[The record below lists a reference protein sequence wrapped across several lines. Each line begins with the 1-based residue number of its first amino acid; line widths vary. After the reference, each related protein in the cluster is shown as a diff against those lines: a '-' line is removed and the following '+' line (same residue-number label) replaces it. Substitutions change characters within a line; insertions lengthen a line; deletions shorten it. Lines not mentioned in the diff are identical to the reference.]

1 MLTAGTTWTTPPSP
15 PEAPMRQKALVVL
28 MLTTTVVAGL
38 ALARGQAG
46 DARLKG
52 AFRRAPVNGW
62 TFVHL
67 EGTPAQVGYQHGYL
81 LASEIVEM
89 KQIAD
94 LELSHDTKKDWAFFR
109 DAARTMMWPRIEQEY
124 RDELQGIADGVA
136 ARGQKLDL
144 WDVVALN
151 ALLEWSYYVA
161 EYDKQRGTTPSSPPL
176 RPEHC
181 SAFVATGRY
190 TKDGKVVIAHN
201 NWTSYLEGPRWTIV
215 FDIVPSKG
223 HAVVMD
229 GLPGFIAS
237 DDDFGINAAGIMIT
251 ETTIT
256 GFHGFDP
263 KGIPEFVRAR
273 KAMQYAAS
281 IDEFARIM
289 KDGNNGGYAND
300 WLVADRNTNEIAS
313 LELGLKNVTL
323 EKKTD
328 GYFVGANFPI
338 NPKLLREETDFDA
351 ANMGLSANARRV
363 RWGQLM
369 EEHKGRIDVAAAQA
383 FLADHYDTYQKKVEP
398 NERTLCG
405 HNDLSPRGMP
415 GWQAPY
421 APAGAIQNKAADAAM
436 AARMAFSAAAGH
448 ACGLDFLAAPHLAAH
463 PEFAWQKPFL
473 KDMKSQPWT
482 VFEAAKED

>member
-1 MLTAGTTWTTPPSP
+1 
-15 PEAPMRQKALVVL
+15 

-67 EGTPAQVGYQHGYL
+67 EGPASQIGFQHGYL
-81 LASEIVEM
+81 LASEIAEM
-89 KQIAD
+89 QQIAA
-94 LELSHDTKKDWAFFR
+94 LELSHETKKDWGFFR

-124 RDELQGIADGVA
+124 KDELQGITDGVA
-136 ARGQKLDL
+136 ARGQKLDI

-151 ALLEWSYYVA
+151 ALLEWSYYA
-161 EYDKQRGTTPSSPPL
+161 DEYDKQRGTTPPPPTFK
-176 RPEHC
+176 PEHC
-181 SAFVATGRY
+181 SAFVATGHY
-190 TKDGKVVIAHN
+190 TKDGKVIIAHN
-201 NWTSYLEGPRWTIV
+201 NWTTYLEGPRWTIV

-223 HAVVMD
+223 HRVVMD

-237 DDDFGINAAGIMIT
+237 DDDFGVNAAGVMIT

-289 KDGNNGGYAND
+289 RDGNNGGYAND
-300 WLVADRNTNEIAS
+300 WLVADRKTNEIAS

-338 NPKLLREETDFDA
+338 SPKLAREETDFDTA
-351 ANMGLSANARRV
+351 DLGLSANARHV
-363 RWGQLM
+363 RWNQLM
-369 EEHKGRIDVAAAQA
+369 EEYKGRIDVAAAQR
-383 FLADHYDTYQKKVEP
+383 FLADHYDSYQKKIEP

-415 GWQAPY
+415 DWQPPY
-421 APAGAIQNKAADAAM
+421 APAGAIQNKVADALL

-448 ACGLDFLAAPHLAAH
+448 SCGLDFTAASHLAAH

-482 VFEAAKED
+482 VFEAAK

>member
-1 MLTAGTTWTTPPSP
+1 
-15 PEAPMRQKALVVL
+15 MRSKAFLVVTL
-28 MLTTTVVAGL
+28 SAAVVFGL
-38 ALARGQAG
+38 VLARGQAG
-46 DARLKG
+46 DPRLQG
-52 AFRRAPVNGW
+52 AVRRAPVNGW

-67 EGTPAQVGYQHGYL
+67 EGPPSQIGYQHGYL
-81 LASEIVEM
+81 LASEIAEM
-89 KQIAD
+89 KQIAE
-94 LELSHDTKKDWAFFR
+94 LELGHDTKKPWGFFR
-109 DAARTMMWPRIEQEY
+109 EAARTMMWPRIEPEY
-124 RDELQGIADGVA
+124 RDELQGITDGLA

-151 ALLEWSYYVA
+151 ALLEWGYYVT
-161 EYDKQRGTTPSSPPL
+161 EYDKQHAVKPPAPPL

-181 SAFVATGRY
+181 SALVATGSY
-190 TKDGKVVIAHN
+190 TRDGKVVIGHN

-223 HAVVMD
+223 HRIVMD

-263 KGIPEFVRAR
+263 KGIPEFARAR
-273 KAMQYAAS
+273 KAMQYATS

-289 KDGNNGGYAND
+289 KEGNNGGYAND
-300 WLVADRNTNEIAS
+300 WLVADRKTNEIAS

-338 NPKLLREETDFDA
+338 NPKLAREETDFNMAD
-351 ANMGLSANARRV
+351 MGLSANARHV
-363 RWGQLM
+363 RWNQLM
-369 EEHKGRIDVAAAQA
+369 EENKGRIDVAAAQA
-383 FLADHYDTYQKKVEP
+383 FLADHYDSYQKKVEP

-415 GWQAPY
+415 GWQPPY
-421 APAGAIQNKAADAAM
+421 GPAGTVQNKVADASM
-436 AARMAFSAAAGH
+436 AVRMALSVAAGH
-448 ACGLDFLAAPHLAAH
+448 SCGLDFAAASHLAAH
-463 PEFAWQKPFL
+463 PEFAWQKRFL
-473 KDMKSQPWT
+473 KDMTSQPWT
-482 VFEAAKED
+482 VFEAAK